1 MCIFPFPFPSCWGSF
16 KDQVVWIIQ
25 HLSLRQKGA
34 DLRECTCDFL
44 VVVNDLDYE
53 DNCDIKEV
61 FNRSFDKA
69 LSSWEMGRLGTFCES
84 TSPNHIFLTAT

>member
-1 MCIFPFPFPSCWGSF
+1 MGIFLFPSHSCWGSF

-25 HLSLRQKGA
+25 HLSVRQRGSDIRDCA
-34 DLRECTCDFL
+34 CDFL

-61 FNRSFDKA
+61 YNRSLDKPF
-69 LSSWEMGRLGTFCES
+69 SSWEMVRGVCVPDIPSWG
-84 TSPNHIFLTAT
+84 A